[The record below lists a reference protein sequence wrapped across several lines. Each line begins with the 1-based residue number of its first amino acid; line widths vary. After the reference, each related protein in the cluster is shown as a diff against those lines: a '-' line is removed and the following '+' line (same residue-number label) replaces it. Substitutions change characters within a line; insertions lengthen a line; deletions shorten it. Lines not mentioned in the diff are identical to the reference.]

1 MLAQIIRLVET
12 ATLRV
17 IRQNLGWAFGYNL
30 LLLPAAAAGL
40 LWPIYAGAAMA
51 LSSVSVVSNS
61 LRLRRFRPAPVL
73 GVGLLVAA
81 LLGPPLPATA
91 QDPSLRGTV
100 TMPSVVAGT
109 VGHLRVELRDPDGR
123 PASGLG
129 VRAEVFHGMG
139 RHASA
144 TLAAEGPGVYTGRL
158 ALDGADGVWQG
169 VVRVDAASR
178 PLIADIAFTVRRE
191 LEADVAAPPRPLRFR
206 KGGPWTPRPWL
217 DLLVGAALL
226 GGLLL
231 GAVAV
236 AARPLP
242 APRPRRALHLPA
254 WLVGVGIAGA
264 LAGPLGAY
272 WDVAWH
278 VDAGRD
284 TFWSA
289 PHVMIYGGIVAVVV
303 SVLAAGLADGGLRR
317 GALRH
322 PGLRFTVVAGAVTL
336 AAAPF
341 DEAWHALFGL
351 DVSIWSPPH
360 LVLLFG
366 LAFSMLG
373 LALLHAD
380 RLADLRGRVAVVV
393 LAAAAVLIVSVF
405 VLEFE
410 FARLERWHVLMAR
423 PRGAYALAATT
434 LTLLVLASVARLG
447 GVGAATAAAAVA
459 FALRAG
465 VSLVFL
471 PALGRTAPLLPP
483 LYVVPAVALDLVVA
497 LAPAAWSPQRR
508 FVVAGIA
515 ATALAYLTHNP
526 AAALLGGRAVP
537 PDALWAWFPVALLAG
552 AAAALL
558 GLRVGTAA
566 RPASAS

>member
-1 MLAQIIRLVET
+1 
-12 ATLRV
+12 
-17 IRQNLGWAFGYNL
+17 
-30 LLLPAAAAGL
+30 
-40 LWPIYAGAAMA
+40 MA
-51 LSSVSVVSNS
+51 LSSVPVVSHS
-61 LRLRRFRPAPVL
+61 LRLRRFRPPPVL
-73 GVGLLVAA
+73 GLGLLAA
-81 LLGPPLPATA
+81 LLFATAPAATA
-91 QDPSLRGTV
+91 QDPALRGTV
-100 TMPSVVAGT
+100 TMPSVVAGA
-109 VGHLRVELRDPDGR
+109 VGHLRVELREPDGR

-129 VRAEVFHGMG
+129 VRAEVFQGLG
-139 RHASA
+139 RQASA
-144 TLAAEGPGVYTGRL
+144 TLVAEGPGVYAGRL
-158 ALDGADGVWQG
+158 ALDGADGAWQG
-169 VVRVDAASR
+169 VVRVEASR

-191 LEADVAAPPRPLRFR
+191 LEADVAAPTRPLRFR

-217 DLLVGAALL
+217 DPLVGLGLL
-226 GGLLL
+226 GGLLA
-231 GAVAV
+231 GAAAL

-242 APRPRRALHLPA
+242 QPRPRRALPLPA

-289 PHVMIYGGIVAVVV
+289 PHVMIYGSIVAVVV
-303 SVLAAGLADGGLRR
+303 SVLVAAFTGGGLRR

-336 AAAPF
+336 SAAPL

-366 LAFSMLG
+366 TAFSMLG

-380 RLADLRGRVAVVV
+380 RLADLRGRLAVVM
-393 LAAAAVLIVSVF
+393 LAAAALLIGSVF

-410 FARLERWHVLMAR
+410 FVRLERWHVLMAR
-423 PRGAYALAATT
+423 PRGAYVLAATT
-434 LTLLVLASVARLG
+434 LTVLVLASVARLG
-447 GVGAATAAAAVA
+447 GPGAATAAAAVA
-459 FALRAG
+459 FILRAG

-483 LYVVPAVALDLVVA
+483 LYLVPAVALDVGVA
-497 LAPAAWSPQRR
+497 LAPAAWSLRRR
-508 FVVAGIA
+508 FAVAGVA
-515 ATALAYLTHNP
+515 ASTLAYLTHNP

-537 PDALWAWFPVALLAG
+537 PDALWAWFPVAVLAG
-552 AAAALL
+552 AAAAHL
-558 GLRVGTAA
+558 GLRIGTAA
-566 RPASAS
+566 GPAATT